1 MARSMV
7 SRGILAW
14 RAAIMAARS
23 RGLALGS
30 AWPVLAA
37 TVNSR
42 MILVKTLARFAS
54 SAPFRFM
61 MFLNCECPAFGRPRY
76 PIEDVSHKNPTI
88 SRAKRL
94 SRQIFGL
101 ASLAAEGLR
110 SNGPAALRLVR
121 FGKSRLGDLPILF

>member
-54 SAPFRFM
+54 CAPFRYM
-61 MFLNCECPAFGRPRY
+61 MFLNCECPAIGRPRY
-76 PIEDVSHKNPTI
+76 PIEDVSHKYPTI
-88 SRAKRL
+88 SRGLAAEPVGF
-94 SRQIFGL
+94 SGL
-101 ASLAAEGLR
+101 ASLVADGTP
-110 SNGPAALRLVR
+110 SNRPAALRLVR
-121 FGKSRLGDLPILF
+121 FG